1 MDNKKVALITGSTDG
16 IGKAT
21 ALKLLKEGWEVVIN
35 GRNNSK
41 CEATI
46 NELKQKSKS
55 NNVTA
60 FIADLSNLDQVKTAT
75 EKFLEMHSRL
85 DLLMLNANSIAN
97 DRIVTSE
104 GNEQNFALGY
114 LSRVLM
120 IERFQDILEETPNAQ
135 ILSVVG
141 MDYSRID
148 FEDLTIEKDFTG
160 RKGLT
165 RWQWAMNVFT
175 RNYKSSGMNTVPLN
189 LYMPGLVKT
198 KILANEPQP
207 GRTFVKIMNMIV
219 GISVEKAAENIFTVI
234 NEITNK
240 HKTGTCYS
248 WKTERSFP
256 KVEIKKDDQQKLLDI
271 TDKLLSPFL

>member
-1 MDNKKVALITGSTDG
+1 MKTALITGATDG

-21 ALKLLKEGWEVVIN
+21 AKKLLAEGWKVVIL
-35 GRNNSK
+35 GRNPQKCKDTISELMKISK
-41 CEATI
+41 DVSVIVC
-46 NELKQKSKS
+46 
-55 NNVTA
+55 
-60 FIADLSNLDQVKTAT
+60 DLSILKEVNKAVDT
-75 EKFLEMHSRL
+75 FLSENTRL
-85 DLLMLNANSIAN
+85 DLLLLNANAIAN
-97 DRIVTSE
+97 ERIITQE
-104 GNEQNFALGY
+104 GNEQNFAIGY

-120 IERFQDILEETPNAQ
+120 IERFLDILEETPNAQ

-175 RNYKSSGMNTVPLN
+175 REYKNSVNNTVPLN

-219 GISVEKAAENIFTVI
+219 GISVEKAAENIFSVI

-240 HKTGTCYS
+240 HKNGTCYS

-256 KVEIKKDDQQKLLDI
+256 KVEMKDGDTKRLLEV
-271 TDKLLSPFL
+271 TDKLLTPFV